1 MRIGETLDAAIKLY
15 RAHWKTLMGIAA
27 FILVPV
33 NFLQSF
39 LTRNVATSNPF
50 NLSSRPPTLPE
61 NSDYVATIS
70 AVFAIGLF
78 LFIQPFL
85 AAAFARAASDVYMG
99 AKPTIGGVYRF
110 ALSRTHSILWVT
122 FLSALAVLG
131 GFILLIVPGILFAI
145 RFGFSPVVVAVE
157 GARGTR
163 AMRRSWRLAK
173 GHFWKILGT
182 LFLAGILSNVVAG
195 ILTLPFTISGIAL
208 GSNGWFLRW
217 IGASIAAVIARP
229 YAAMVGVLLYFD
241 MRVRKEGL
249 DLALMARELERPG
262 P

>member
-15 RAHWKTLMGIAA
+15 RAHWKTFMGIAA

-50 NLSSRPPTLPE
+50 NLSTRPPALPE
-61 NSDYVATIS
+61 NSDYVAAIS
-70 AVFAIGLF
+70 AVFGIALF

-85 AAAFARAASDVYMG
+85 AAAFARATSDVYMG
-99 AKPTIGGVYRF
+99 GKPTIGGVYRF
-110 ALSRTHSILWVT
+110 AFSRTHSILWVSL
-122 FLSALAVLG
+122 LSGLAVVG
-131 GFILLIVPGILFAI
+131 GLILLIVPGILFAI
-145 RFGFSPVVVAVE
+145 RFTFGSIVVAVE
-157 GARGTR
+157 GARGTS

-182 LFLAGILSNVVAG
+182 LFLAGLLAGVIASVLS
-195 ILTLPFTISGIAL
+195 LPFTVAGVAM
-208 GSNGWFLRW
+208 GSSGWFLRW
-217 IGASIAAVIARP
+217 IGASIAAVITRP
-229 YAAMVGVLLYFD
+229 FSAMVGVLLYFD